1 MKSPLRWRSCRTLA
15 TEQRQACARTAPERS
30 EAPTTPG
37 PSGAGAR
44 LGASP
49 ASAAPVGPLPSDRA
63 DRHRGVRGRCRRR
76 AAQVALVETARSGR
90 CTGTPP
96 CGGDGAAGTFD
107 TRREALAWYNREKAA
122 LDGGVDPASGKRR
135 VEACLDDWLAI
146 RADTVAKKTAVVD
159 RALKRLTPI
168 WFLNM
173 GVRHIGEREVAR
185 VLEDLVR
192 QGLAEGSV
200 KRYRASLSSF
210 FGWCVREKYFL
221 VNPVS
226 LTRAPRSSDEPT
238 EMLPFAEEELEVV
251 WERWAAR
258 NRRLADI
265 MLLLGWTGLRWA
277 EARAVR
283 VGDVMKVPTPGL
295 VICRSNPE
303 GVGLKS
309 TKRRR
314 SRLVPLADRVLDIVA
329 ELSKDKAATDLLCT
343 TDTGSPLHRSAVV
356 RTLAWEATAAG
367 RRTHDLRHTAAG
379 LWLARGVD
387 PGTVQAW
394 LGHESIATTNRYLH
408 YLGTGAHRAGLE
420 RLNAPRGNAGAMG
433 TSETDTQ

>member
-1 MKSPLRWRSCRTLA
+1 
-15 TEQRQACARTAPERS
+15 
-30 EAPTTPG
+30 
-37 PSGAGAR
+37 
-44 LGASP
+44 
-49 ASAAPVGPLPSDRA
+49 
-63 DRHRGVRGRCRRR
+63 
-76 AAQVALVETARSGR
+76 
-90 CTGTPP
+90 
-96 CGGDGAAGTFD
+96 
-107 TRREALAWYNREKAA
+107 
-122 LDGGVDPASGKRR
+122 VDPASGKRR

-226 LTRAPRSSDEPT
+226 STRAPRSSDEPT
-238 EMLPFAEEELEVV
+238 EMLPFAEEELEMV

-295 VICRSNPE
+295 VISRSNPE

-309 TKRRR
+309 
-314 SRLVPLADRVLDIVA
+314 RLMGSSMRMN
-329 ELSKDKAATDLLCT
+329 SLLVFVSLL
-343 TDTGSPLHRSAVV
+343 G
-356 RTLAWEATAAG
+356 G
-367 RRTHDLRHTAAG
+367 IMG
-379 LWLARGVD
+379 FGARGLIYGPLIMTLFLALVQLYQTRYQQHIARRLGAAM
-387 PGTVQAW
+387 PG
-394 LGHESIATTNRYLH
+394 LDKTNR
-408 YLGTGAHRAGLE
+408 
-420 RLNAPRGNAGAMG
+420 
-433 TSETDTQ
+433 